1 MKPIRALAPLVPAY
15 AAGTALKNFVYD
27 EGLVHPQRLTCPV
40 ISVGNLST
48 GGTGKTPLVRALATL
63 LQECGWSVD
72 VLSRGYGR
80 RDQHT
85 VEAVDP
91 AGAAQHYGDEPLLL
105 ARSGLPVFVGRNR
118 YDAGLLA
125 EAHYTASGVQTLL
138 VHLLDDGF
146 QHRKLARAVEI
157 VLLSRSDFSG
167 RLLPAGHLREPLHSL
182 HRVDVCVLR
191 EEDRDL
197 VPQAAAAMFAEDTA
211 RVWLQ
216 RRSVQVEGTSGN
228 LPQRAIAFCGIGNP
242 AQFFADL
249 RASGISLAHTQAFPD
264 HHAYTDRDVDALVE
278 RARAVQADAFL
289 TTQKDSLRLEGELRE
304 TLETA
309 APVRI
314 AHLTTTLLEPELCLR
329 QMETLFHRRAN
340 VRG

>member
-1 MKPIRALAPLVPAY
+1 MKPSRVLAPLVPLY
-15 AAGTALKNFVYD
+15 ATCAALKNFVYD
-27 EGLVHPQRLTCPV
+27 EGLVRPQRLSQPV

-63 LQECGWSVD
+63 LQEHGWSVD

-80 RDQHT
+80 SGQHP

-91 AGAAQHYGDEPLLL
+91 AGSAQHYGDEPLLL

-118 YDAGLLA
+118 YDVGRMA
-125 EAHYTASGVQTLL
+125 EAHAIASGSQARW
-138 VHLLDDGF
+138 VHLLDDGL
-146 QHRKLARAVEI
+146 QHRKLARAMEI
-157 VLLSRSDFSG
+157 VLLNRRDFSE

-182 HRVDVCVLR
+182 HRADVCVLR

-197 VPQAAAAMFAEDTA
+197 AAQAQAAMYADDAT

-216 RRSVQVEGTSGN
+216 RRSVSIERVENG

-249 RASGISLAHTQAFPD
+249 RAACAGIAQTLNFPD
-264 HHAYTDRDVDALVE
+264 HHTYTDRDVNVLVE
-278 RARAVQADAFL
+278 RARAAQADAFL
-289 TTQKDSLRLEGELRE
+289 TTEKDALRLEGELRE

-314 AHLTTTLLEPELCLR
+314 VHLTTTLLEPEHCLR
-329 QMETLFHRRAN
+329 QIEALFHRRAN